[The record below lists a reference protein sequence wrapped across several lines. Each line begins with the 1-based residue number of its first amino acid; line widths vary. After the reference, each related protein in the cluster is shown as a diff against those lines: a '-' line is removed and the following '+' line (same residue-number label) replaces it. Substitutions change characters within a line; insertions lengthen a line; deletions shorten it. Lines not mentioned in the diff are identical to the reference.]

1 VYLRVEDTGLGIPEE
16 QLATIFEPFVQVD
29 RRSTPAVGGTGLGL
43 TISRRLARRMAGEI
57 SVEST
62 VGVGSA
68 FVVWLPV
75 APLESLRTGGGA

>member
-1 VYLRVEDTGLGIPEE
+1 MG
-16 QLATIFEPFVQVD
+16 
-29 RRSTPAVGGTGLGL
+29 
-43 TISRRLARRMAGEI
+43 GEI

-62 VGVGSA
+62 AGVGSA

>member
-1 VYLRVEDTGLGIPEE
+1 VRVEDTGPGIPAER
-16 QLATIFEPFVQVD
+16 LSAIFEPFVQVD
-29 RRSTPAVGGTGLGL
+29 RRGNGRGGGTGLGL
-43 TISRRLARRMAGEI
+43 TISRRLARQMGGEV
-57 SVEST
+57 SVESA